1 VKILN
6 RDFNEFL
13 SKLDEEQLKKFPEGY
28 VDFCKSLMNNI
39 ENNPNVFYTATD
51 HIGLR
56 FEKYGELLN
65 IEITDVET
73 LDILEITYNRVS
85 SINSVY
91 KINNFTIEKLNDII
105 KRFLR

>member
-1 VKILN
+1 MN

-13 SKLDEEQLKKFPEGY
+13 SKLDEVQLKKFPEGY

-56 FEKYGELLN
+56 FE
-65 IEITDVET
+65 
-73 LDILEITYNRVS
+73 
-85 SINSVY
+85 
-91 KINNFTIEKLNDII
+91 
-105 KRFLR
+105 